1 MGGEM
6 QPNPDC
12 FWASVQP
19 GSGQSGNGSN
29 RWFKTGWA
37 GNSPNEFFFYNNS
50 SNAFFALFFCLLG
63 FLSYNSPKLFF
74 PLFFGQKLSKLD
86 FFALIF
92 SHFFLLDIFSVQYK
106 L

>member
-29 RWFKTGWA
+29 GWFKTGWA
-37 GNSPNEFFFYNNS
+37 GNSPNEFFFTITVQML
-50 SNAFFALFFCLLG
+50 FLLFF
-63 FLSYNSPKLFF
+63 LFIG
-74 PLFFGQKLSKLD
+74 LFIL
-86 FFALIF
+86 
-92 SHFFLLDIFSVQYK
+92 
-106 L
+106 

>member
-29 RWFKTGWA
+29 GWFKTGWA

-50 SNAFFALFFCLLG
+50 SNAFFALFFVYWAFYLITAQNFFFLCFLGKNCQNWTFLL
-63 FLSYNSPKLFF
+63 SFF
-74 PLFFGQKLSKLD
+74 
-86 FFALIF
+86 LIF
-92 SHFFLLDIFSVQYK
+92 FIRHVFCPI
-106 L
+106 